1 MKKLAFLPL
10 AALVFA
16 AACADTPTASAP
28 AVVALNTDGNSNGPT
43 YVLGTFDLTIQGVP
57 AGVNQ
62 HPEGKG
68 GCRDASGTVNE
79 NPLLNTVWYNEQ
91 GKKTSAK
98 FCEGSSTDG
107 GSGTPGSTVGCTI
120 NGIPATYAAGGND
133 PDRAGNENLN
143 FLTDVAGDD
152 VLDFYVHY
160 KNNSSNTIGA
170 GSVNFTFA
178 CTDGRSGAGSLAL
191 TQFSAATNLFSAGPA
206 GDRQLDTTGKTVF
219 TGFGEGNLTSL
230 YWVYRSRVGTPYAP

>member
-28 AVVALNTDGNSNGPT
+28 AAVALNTNGNSNGPT
-43 YVLGTFDLTIQGVP
+43 YVLGAFVLTIQGIP

-68 GCRDASGTVNE
+68 GCRDANGNSGNTTAH
-79 NPLLNTVWYNEQ
+79 TVWYNEQ

-98 FCEGSSTDG
+98 FCEGSSTGG
-107 GSGTPGSTVGCTI
+107 GSGTPGSIVDCTI

-133 PDRAGNENLN
+133 PLRAGNENLN
-143 FLTDVAGDD
+143 FLTDVEGEED
-152 VLDFYVHY
+152 VDRYVHY
-160 KNNSSNTIGA
+160 KNNPTETIGA
-170 GSVNFTFA
+170 GVVNFAFA
-178 CTDGRSGAGSLAL
+178 CDDGRSGEGSLAL
-191 TQFSAATNLFSAGPA
+191 TQFTADENLFQTSSL
-206 GDRQLDTTGKTVF
+206 GDRALNISGVEVS
-219 TGFGEGNLTSL
+219 TGFGPGNLTSL
-230 YWVYRSRVGTPYAP
+230 YWNYRSRVTPYVP